1 MRTEYAMLRLEHSN
15 NPEMHLAAFPLFYHA
30 TKKLWSTTKGFK
42 YEYYPSL
49 WLKDKNGKHLY
60 RVVEN
65 ILLNFTRLRTRRD
78 FVYIINTDTR
88 GLYRWEHNTGL

>member
-1 MRTEYAMLRLEHSN
+1 MRTEYAMLRLEHSS
-15 NPEMHLAAFPLFYHA
+15 NPEMNLMAFPLFYHA
-30 TKKLWSTTKGFK
+30 SKKKLWETTKGFK

-78 FVYIINTDTR
+78 FVYVINTGERER
-88 GLYRWEHNTGL
+88 GFYR